1 MWWFL
6 YRRLKTVYV
15 LSLPFAFYGSAFL
28 LIGLAPL
35 GSSVASRGWIQNVAT
50 GFYALASSSGSIYFA
65 VNFGDEGMLLSTGLK
80 IEDSL
85 LIHLRWCSCHILG
98 LPCLYHSRHATNLR
112 CGSVVLGLRT
122 DQSLGA
128 YFYRK
133 QCCGC
138 KPPRDHDSWCGNCL
152 PNVGSGNRALDRPA
166 KILSTSTRAYTF
178 FLLLAFQEED
188 YSGISH
194 PYGMTKL
201 NSWLIQFLTVVL
213 RRSNH
218 SKLLAQRSLRPQ
230 LALPL
235 VQPARRRMANCHPR
249 RRLLHRRLGRFPL
262 RLRRPIHPPLLGPP
276 RLRNGSWSPAMGADV
291 MGHK

>member
-1 MWWFL
+1 MEISFVDKFVLQGQIIAANSYQITLLTGSVGQAADKLYTIASIYLAGSLIWWFL

-65 VNFGDEGMLLSTGLK
+65 VNFGDEGMLLSVGLK
-80 IEDSL
+80 TKDSL
-85 LIHLRWCSCHILG
+85 LMHLRWCSCHILG
-98 LPCLYHSRHATNLR
+98 LPCLYHPRHATNLR

-122 DQSLGA
+122 DQSLRA
-128 YFYRK
+128 YFYWK
-133 QCCGC
+133 QCCCC

-152 PNVGSGNRALDRPA
+152 PDVGSGNCALDRPA

-188 YSGISH
+188 YSGILR

-201 NSWLIQFLTVVL
+201 DSWLMQFY
-213 RRSNH
+213 S
-218 SKLLAQRSLRPQ
+218 
-230 LALPL
+230 
-235 VQPARRRMANCHPR
+235 
-249 RRLLHRRLGRFPL
+249 
-262 RLRRPIHPPLLGPP
+262 
-276 RLRNGSWSPAMGADV
+276 GSSS
-291 MGHK
+291 

>member
-1 MWWFL
+1 MEISFVDKSVQGQIIAANSYQITLLTGSVGQAADKLYTIASIYLAGSLIWWFL
-6 YRRLKTVYV
+6 YRRLQTVYV

-35 GSSVASRGWIQNVAT
+35 GSSIAARGWIQNVAT

-65 VNFGDEGMLLSTGLK
+65 VNFGDEGMLLPLGLK
-80 IEDSL
+80 SNNSL

-128 YFYRK
+128 YFYGK

-138 KPPRDHDSWCGNCL
+138 KPQRDHDSWCGNCL
-152 PNVGSGNRALDRPA
+152 PDVGRGNCTLDRSA
-166 KILSTSTRAYTF
+166 EILPPGTGAYTF
-178 FLLLAFQEED
+178 FLLVAFQEED

-194 PYGMTKL
+194 P
-201 NSWLIQFLTVVL
+201 
-213 RRSNH
+213 H
-218 SKLLAQRSLRPQ
+218 E
-230 LALPL
+230 
-235 VQPARRRMANCHPR
+235 
-249 RRLLHRRLGRFPL
+249 
-262 RLRRPIHPPLLGPP
+262 
-276 RLRNGSWSPAMGADV
+276 
-291 MGHK
+291 